1 VGDGKGGEKMRYI
14 IILICLIMA
23 FLANGC
29 GSMTET
35 RGDVTE
41 RAYSMK
47 ADNPQV
53 REFNKQLGEISNEAT
68 AERAVNSFVGY
79 VDSRLDKSG
88 SGMSTQS
95 LGALL
100 GPAVMKEMARK
111 EAQARNVDGAGI
123 CSEGEEGFT
132 EPLIDVGTI
141 TDNLNQLGSTEGIRI
156 NDDIVSTVQVAVE
169 QSIPNI
175 NAESKPGMTP
185 LEASVVAYTLVSGD
199 DGTATQESVKL
210 PADKIGVFVETI
222 TN

>member
-1 VGDGKGGEKMRYI
+1 M
-14 IILICLIMA
+14 MA
-23 FLANGC
+23 ISANGC

-35 RGDVTE
+35 KGDVTE

-53 REFNKQLGEISNEAT
+53 REFNKQLGEISSEAT

-79 VDSRLDKSG
+79 VDSRLDKSAF
-88 SGMSTQS
+88 GMSVQS
-95 LGALL
+95 LGDLI
-100 GPAVMKEMARK
+100 GPDLIKNMAKK
-111 EAQARNVDGAGI
+111 EAIARNVGGGLQ
-123 CSEGEEGFT
+123 EGEEGGYT
-132 EPLIDVGTI
+132 APLIDVGTI

-156 NDDIVSTVQVAVE
+156 NDEIVSSVQVAVE

-175 NAESKPGMTP
+175 NADSKPGMTP

-210 PADKIGVFVETI
+210 PADKIGAFVETI

>member
-1 VGDGKGGEKMRYI
+1 MGDGKGGEKMRYI
-14 IILICLIMA
+14 ILLICLMMA
-23 FLANGC
+23 FSANGC

-35 RGDVTE
+35 KGNVTE
-41 RAYSMK
+41 KAYSMK

-53 REFNKQLGEISNEAT
+53 KEFNKQLGEISSEAT

-88 SGMSTQS
+88 PGMSTQS

-123 CSEGEEGFT
+123 CSEGEEGYT
-132 EPLIDVGTI
+132 TPLIDIGTI
-141 TDNLNQLGSTEGIRI
+141 TDNVNQLGSTEGVRV
-156 NDDIVSTVQVAVE
+156 DDETVSQVQVAVE
-169 QSIPNI
+169 QSVPCI
-175 NAESKPGMTP
+175 NPDGGSGMTP
-185 LEASVVAYTLVSGD
+185 LEASVVGYALVSGD
-199 DGTATQESVKL
+199 DGTATQESVKI
-210 PADKIGVFVETI
+210 PVEKVGAFVETI

>member
-1 VGDGKGGEKMRYI
+1 
-14 IILICLIMA
+14 
-23 FLANGC
+23 
-29 GSMTET
+29 
-35 RGDVTE
+35 
-41 RAYSMK
+41 MK

-53 REFNKQLGEISNEAT
+53 REFNKQLGEISNETT

-95 LGALL
+95 LGALI
-100 GPAVMKEMARK
+100 GPDLIKNMARK
-111 EAQARNVDGAGI
+111 EAIARNVGGGLQ
-123 CSEGEEGFT
+123 EGEEGGYT

-141 TDNLNQLGSTEGIRI
+141 TDNINQLGSTEGIRL
-156 NDDIVSTVQVAVE
+156 NDEIVSTAQVAVE

-175 NAESKPGMTP
+175 NADSKPGMTP

-210 PADKIGVFVETI
+210 PADKIGAFVETM

>member
-1 VGDGKGGEKMRYI
+1 MRYI
-14 IILICLIMA
+14 ILLVCLAVA
-23 FLANGC
+23 FSASGC

-35 RGDVTE
+35 KGDVTE

-53 REFNKQLGEISNEAT
+53 QEFNKQLGEISSEAT

-100 GPAVMKEMARK
+100 GPDVVKKMVKQ
-111 EAQARNVDGAGI
+111 EALTRNVGGYGI
-123 CSEGEEGFT
+123 CSEGDGDT
-132 EPLIDVGTI
+132 PLLDVGI
-141 TDNLNQLGSTEGIRI
+141 VTDNINTLGSTEGVRV
-156 NDDIVSTVQVAVE
+156 DDETVTTAKTAVE
-169 QSIPNI
+169 ESLPNI
-175 NAESKPGMTP
+175 NPGKNDGMTP
-185 LEASVVAYTLVSGD
+185 LEASVIAYAIVSGD
-199 DGTATQESVKL
+199 DGTATSESVKL
-210 PADKIGVFVETI
+210 PADRIGTFVENI